1 MELPDTRQIH
11 AMLYNDEMDVYRVGD
26 GEPNEYGIV
35 GHERKKV
42 MDRVKCKLSLYTL
55 SREDNPGD
63 DSGYYRKV
71 NSIIKIFC
79 DPSLV
84 FKPGDW
90 IDVYRK
96 RRGSDEFELF
106 FQGLCNK
113 PNIHGSHQEVEVAE
127 REVN

>member
-11 AMLYNDEMDVYRVGD
+11 SMLYTDEMDVFRS
-26 GEPNEYGIV
+26 ESETNEFGITKQV
-35 GHERKKV
+35 RKKI
-42 MDRVKCKLSLYTL
+42 MSRVKCKLSLYTL

-63 DSGYYRKV
+63 ESGYYRKV

-79 DPSLV
+79 DPGLV

-96 RRGSDEFELF
+96 RRDNTEFELF
-106 FQGLCNK
+106 FEGLCNK
-113 PNIHGSHQEVEVAE
+113 PNIHSSHQEVEVAE